1 MATNKSKLNRSTPAA
16 KQASLGDK
24 LDAVITLLNA
34 IRNDL
39 LKHDHGATYAQQTM
53 RINAAATTLSGTSQV
68 SSAPAVDPLN

>member
-1 MATNKSKLNRSTPAA
+1 MATNKSKLNRSMPAA

-24 LDAVITLLNA
+24 LDAVITLLNG

-53 RINAAATTLSGTSQV
+53 RINAASTTVTGTSQATA
-68 SSAPAVDPLN
+68 APAVDPLN